1 MSYYLLLLDGIALDV
16 GLGFGSGFKPDF
28 EPVFG
33 PGFDTVFLTIDLV
46 ELNLGLT
53 FRTSITRPIFKMMI
67 IAPRIIMALCFLI
80 KDVQYV
86 HDNKLLFLKI
96 VIFRKCYQK

>member
-1 MSYYLLLLDGIALDV
+1 MGGIGPV
-16 GLGFGSGFKPDF
+16 FGPGFGPGFGSGF

-33 PGFDTVFLTIDLV
+33 PVFDTGFLTIDLV
-46 ELNLGLT
+46 GLNLGLT
-53 FRTSITRPIFKMMI
+53 FRTSITRPIIKMII
-67 IAPRIIMALCFLI
+67 IAPRIIMTLCFLI

-86 HDNKLLFLKI
+86 HDNKLLFLKT